1 MIKWAAING
10 TWSPERLE
18 KAKEKLKLIQ
28 KSNKFMMKRDRVT
41 NEIRRLETS
50 ERKQR
55 NFFDHMKGFQKKQT
69 SEGPIR
75 NKNGDL
81 QSEDADMTNTFNENL
96 GDQLLPGEKT
106 KHRLDQDSSEMD
118 QRTPGLGRG
127 TIPPCLFRP

>member
-1 MIKWAAING
+1 
-10 TWSPERLE
+10 
-18 KAKEKLKLIQ
+18 
-28 KSNKFMMKRDRVT
+28 MMKRDRVT